1 MLQCTHYLVFI
12 NDSCIVSQDLEEF
25 KLLTAD
31 THHKGGLT
39 TKPFAYFQEICQ
51 DKNFLNLQLTE
62 VLVISQKN
70 GNMNVFD
77 LIYVWKEELKRIV
90 YQQNAAA
97 EENGFKA

>member
-1 MLQCTHYLVFI
+1 M
-12 NDSCIVSQDLEEF
+12 
-25 KLLTAD
+25 
-31 THHKGGLT
+31 T
-39 TKPFAYFQEICQ
+39 TKRFAYFQEICL
-51 DKNFLNLQLTE
+51 DKNVLDRQLTA
-62 VLVISQKN
+62 VLVISQTN